1 MVYKNS
7 TWDAVEVGS
16 KWVFENKCFS
26 FPLLIFAMY
35 VPGVGAFD
43 WLIRPFGGALIWT
56 PFCECEQRKIIM
68 LKAGGWGGGVQGG
81 C

>member
-7 TWDAVEVGS
+7 TWDTVEVGS

-43 WLIRPFGGALIWT
+43 RLIRPSVGH
-56 PFCECEQRKIIM
+56 
-68 LKAGGWGGGVQGG
+68 
-81 C
+81 